1 MKIAVIGSRDII
13 PDTEKIIRD
22 IQKITDEKPTIIS
35 GGAKG
40 VDQQAK
46 KVAEQMKWDYV
57 EYRPNYEL
65 YNKKSAPI
73 IRNKMIIDEAEY
85 IIAYWNGESKG
96 TAQAIEYAKK
106 KDKKG
111 IVKIPKAK

>member
-1 MKIAVIGSRDII
+1 MKIAVIGSRDIVPNI
-13 PDTEKIIRD
+13 EKIIRD
-22 IQKITDEKPTIIS
+22 IQKITAEKPIIIS

-40 VDQQAK
+40 TDQQAK
-46 KVAEQMKWDYV
+46 KAAQQMRWEYI

-106 KDKKG
+106 KGKKW
-111 IVKIPKAK
+111 IIKIPKAK

>member
-13 PDTEKIIRD
+13 PNIEKIIRD

-40 VDQQAK
+40 TDQQAK
-46 KVAEQMKWDYV
+46 IAAKKMEWEYI

-65 YNKKSAPI
+65 YGTPAPI
-73 IRNKMIIDEAEY
+73 IRNRQIIEQAEY
-85 IIAYWNGESKG
+85 VLAYWNGESKG

-106 KDKKG
+106 KGKKG
-111 IVKIPKAK
+111 IIKIPKEK

>member
-1 MKIAVIGSRDII
+1 MRWEYI
-13 PDTEKIIRD
+13 
-22 IQKITDEKPTIIS
+22 
-35 GGAKG
+35 
-40 VDQQAK
+40 
-46 KVAEQMKWDYV
+46 

-73 IRNKMIIDEAEY
+73 IRNKMIIDQAEY

-111 IVKIPKAK
+111 IIKIPKEKQTKCVKSDIINIENKGAKDENSGDRVKGYNARYRRNHIVTGKQIGRAHV